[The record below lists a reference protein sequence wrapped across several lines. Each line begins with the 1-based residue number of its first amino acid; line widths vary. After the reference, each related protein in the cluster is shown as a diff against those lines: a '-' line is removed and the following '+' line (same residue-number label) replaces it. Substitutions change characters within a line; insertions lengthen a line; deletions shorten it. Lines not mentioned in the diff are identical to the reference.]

1 MSERLFDTAI
11 EYQLCGSL
19 KRISHN
25 KYVKPRQTNP
35 KDNGKIK
42 HELLIYCI
50 RILTL
55 AYPFQEG
62 GIVERL
68 AGSAEASPI
77 ITGLDTP
84 ISISTADQNGAEM
97 LDTAMAAETCRGDNT
112 SDWSLH
118 RFIMAAFA
126 SGALNPPRYRIR
138 CRQRFSPGARM
149 ARRHAARCC
158 HSGCVG
164 PG

>member
-1 MSERLFDTAI
+1 MQNVVIGCRNDCLILLS
-11 EYQLCGSL
+11 S
-19 KRISHN
+19 ISHN

-35 KDNGKIK
+35 KNHGKIK

-84 ISISTADQNGAEM
+84 ISISTAAQNGAEM
-97 LDTAMAAETCRGDNT
+97 LDMAMAAETCRGDNT

-118 RFIMAAFA
+118 RFIMVHFC
-126 SGALNPPRYRIR
+126 SRKNCGSLRIR
-138 CRQRFSPGARM
+138 
-149 ARRHAARCC
+149 
-158 HSGCVG
+158 G
-164 PG
+164 PKSTKVQDSMSTEIQPWS